1 MYAKYKIDY
10 RGEHMKKDSFLK
22 GTLMAYISIIIV
34 KVLGVLYVIPFYSII
49 GETGG
54 VLYNY
59 AYQIYNLFLSISTSG
74 IPIAISI
81 IISEYNSLN
90 MNKSK
95 NKTFK
100 IANKLIFTISFIAFL
115 VLFIFAGPI
124 GQFMVS
130 GIEGTTSIESLK
142 LVIRSVSLCLLIIPF
157 LSVLRGY
164 LQGHKFVTVTSVSQV
179 IEQVVRIAIVLI
191 SSYVIINVFG
201 FDVSYGVA
209 VALLGA
215 LFGGLFAFIY
225 LSHKRVKNIKKVEIS
240 EEKESMEEEVSS
252 KEIIKK
258 IITYSIPVILVSAI
272 SNLYNIMDTKLVIL
286 GLSQIGYDAAKSE
299 VIASI
304 ISTWAPK
311 VCVIIMAIATGMV
324 ASIIPHIVNNYVKKE
339 KEEVKKKID
348 QALKI
353 IFTIS
358 IPTAIGIFVLSEPI
372 YYIFY
377 GYNDYG
383 SVILK
388 YVAIVNILCCLFTIL
403 NTILQSIKKFKS
415 VYFNTFSGL
424 LFIIILDIPFI
435 HLFNNIGI
443 SPYIATVF
451 ATILGYLISCSLAF
465 VSLKKYLDYDVK
477 RIFGFLFKI
486 TVPCILMIVTL
497 LIMKFILP
505 INLSYGYLKTLI
517 LLVLYAFVA
526 CIVFFASAHKLGIVT
541 DVLGYNIVEK
551 IKNKFRKK

>member
-1 MYAKYKIDY
+1 MYAKYKINY
-10 RGEHMKKDSFLK
+10 WGEHMKKDSFLK

-142 LVIRSVSLCLLIIPF
+142 LVIRSVSVCLLIIPF

-164 LQGHKFVTVTSVSQV
+164 LQGHKFITITSVSQV
-179 IEQVVRIAIVLI
+179 IEQVIRIAIVLV

-215 LFGGLFAFIY
+215 FFGGLFAFIY
-225 LSHKRVKNIKKVEIS
+225 LNHKRVKNIKKVEVL
-240 EEKESMEEEVSS
+240 EEKETDEKEVSS

-324 ASIIPHIVNNYVKKE
+324 SSIIPHIVNNYVNNE
-339 KEEVKKKID
+339 KEEVKNKID

-383 SVILK
+383 SIILK

-435 HLFNNIGI
+435 HLFNSIGL
-443 SPYIATVF
+443 SPYVATVF

-477 RIFGFLFKI
+477 RIFSFLFKI
-486 TVPCILMIVTL
+486 IIPCVLMIVTL

-541 DVLGYNIVEK
+541 DVLGYNVVEK